1 MLSTFFMLGLLATN
15 QAVLLGKIEILG
27 TNSDLSG
34 NTGKLNDGS
43 PSNLLGGFG
52 SALAS
57 GTKPNEFYC
66 LPDRGPRDGAV
77 NYPAVGIK

>member
-43 PSNLLGGFG
+43 PSNLLGGFD

-57 GTKPNEFYC
+57 GTKPNEF
-66 LPDRGPRDGAV
+66 
-77 NYPAVGIK
+77 